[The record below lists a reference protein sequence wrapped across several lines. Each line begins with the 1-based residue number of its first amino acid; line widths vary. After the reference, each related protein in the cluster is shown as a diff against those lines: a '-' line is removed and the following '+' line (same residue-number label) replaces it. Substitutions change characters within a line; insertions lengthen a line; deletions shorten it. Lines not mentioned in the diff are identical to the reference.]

1 MMKPQPR
8 RGSEANIRLPEIE
21 RPRLRDALSADAHLP
36 VRVLCAPVGAGK
48 TTLLRQY
55 VAETP
60 GARYLAART
69 PLSAGAVREALAGP
83 GVSVIVLDD
92 FDLVEPLVGARLL
105 RAAVSGRLA
114 PRRLVIAGR
123 SRYLLHVHR
132 LIARGLARILDAHD
146 LAFDRDE
153 VRRFAERL
161 GLAIDDA
168 SLADVLNVTDGW
180 TLALTWILR
189 TTAADGAKVDGAFE
203 RWSRRHGGALL
214 EYVEE
219 NAFNDVEIRRAFM
232 AALGEPAQRT
242 QRAWGRIEAA
252 GGPVIQAEGELRPY
266 RIIAALA
273 GRRL

>member
-1 MMKPQPR
+1 MKPRAR
-8 RGSEANIRLPEIE
+8 RLNEANIRPPEIE
-21 RPRLRDALSADAHLP
+21 RPRLRAALSAYEHLP

-60 GARYLAART
+60 GSRYLAART
-69 PLSAGAVREALAGP
+69 PLSAAAVREALAGP

-92 FDLVEPLVGARLL
+92 FDLVEPLVAARLI
-105 RAAVSGRLA
+105 RAAISGRLA
-114 PRRLVIAGR
+114 PRRLVLAGR

-132 LIARGLARILDAHD
+132 LIARGLARMLDAHD
-146 LAFDRDE
+146 LAFDLE
-153 VRRFAERL
+153 EARRFAARL
-161 GLAIDDA
+161 GLTIDDA
-168 SLADVLNVTDGW
+168 NLTRVVSLTDGW

-189 TTAADGAKVDGAFE
+189 TTAADRASVDGAFE
-203 RWSRRHGGALL
+203 RWSTRHGGALL

-219 NAFNDVEIRRAFM
+219 NAFDDIEIRRAFM
-232 AALGEPAQRT
+232 AALGEPSQHAK
-242 QRAWGRIEAA
+242 RAWGRIEAA

-273 GRRL
+273 GR